1 MVRKIQL
8 TWLPLLPWSSYA
20 SWRGPSLELSAYMW
34 RVKKWC
40 SGLITRMWKI
50 VTNKEMS
57 KHAVIFTGHSVHH
70 VLDLYLEKA
79 GLKKRIRH
87 SCSDLSNLATLIFPP
102 KLMGSEQANETKQCS
117 KCSKI
122 GPAWLKKNSN
132 FFCFSRQLD
141 QIDSCKQTKHA
152 DLYSAV
158 VMHLT
163 NSTYDYK
170 RMFYCLV

>member
-1 MVRKIQL
+1 
-8 TWLPLLPWSSYA
+8 
-20 SWRGPSLELSAYMW
+20 
-34 RVKKWC
+34 
-40 SGLITRMWKI
+40 
-50 VTNKEMS
+50 MS

-122 GPAWLKKNSN
+122 GPAWLKKKIVISFASPDNWIKLIHV
-132 FFCFSRQLD
+132 SRLNML
-141 QIDSCKQTKHA
+141 IYI
-152 DLYSAV
+152 L
-158 VMHLT
+158 L
-163 NSTYDYK
+163 
-170 RMFYCLV
+170 

>member
-1 MVRKIQL
+1 MLEEREKCFSLEYKVKKKNFKTEHKGSLRKEGMVRKIQL

-122 GPAWLKKNSN
+122 GPAWLKK
-132 FFCFSRQLD
+132 
-141 QIDSCKQTKHA
+141 K
-152 DLYSAV
+152 
-158 VMHLT
+158 
-163 NSTYDYK
+163 
-170 RMFYCLV
+170 